1 VNSRMPVNKINSQW
15 KGKKSGI
22 IGK

>member
-1 VNSRMPVNKINSQW
+1 VNSRMPENKINSQW

>member
-1 VNSRMPVNKINSQW
+1 VNSRIPVNKINSQW

-22 IGK
+22 MGK